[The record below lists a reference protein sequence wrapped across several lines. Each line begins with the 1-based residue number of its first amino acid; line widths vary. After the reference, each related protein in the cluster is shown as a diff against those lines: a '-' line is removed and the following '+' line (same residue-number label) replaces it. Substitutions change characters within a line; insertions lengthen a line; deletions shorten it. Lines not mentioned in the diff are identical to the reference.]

1 MAANL
6 WNLFE
11 GQWVDGKYHLVQL
24 IGVGG
29 FGAVFLADHVI
40 GDRHLRR
47 VAVKLIPIED
57 GDRDRQLAEISIA
70 VSLRHPCLLES
81 YDAGTCAVQGVSML
95 YLVMEVAD
103 ESLDKRTGGRIS
115 AEDTRKIMVDVAEG
129 LAYLHGL
136 PERYVH
142 RDVKPSNILRV
153 GASWKLSDFGITR
166 GVGRQTH
173 LQTAHLLGT
182 PAYASPETYD
192 GVVSPAQDVWALG
205 VVMSEMLTGSHPF
218 PSGTP
223 QQLMKLVLGS
233 EPQFP
238 SPLPPPFDSLAPAC
252 LRKERNERI
261 TAVNIVREL
270 SLCESQESI
279 PPASPQARTQPTQNC
294 KIVNGLEFVRV
305 PAGEFLYGDKKVRT
319 FLNEFWIMRN
329 LVTVR
334 QYRQF
339 REATNRKMPDA
350 PYWGWIDD
358 HPVVNVTWHD
368 AAAFAQWAG
377 CQLPTERE
385 WEKAARGT
393 DGREYPWGDKFDASK
408 CIFSVGHRRDS
419 TAPVG
424 SLPSGASPYGCLDMA
439 GNAWEWC
446 EDWYYKSHDG
456 RVLRGGSFRTS
467 SARRIATD
475 SIPMIPSLTE
485 GFVSCF
491 RAPFSLCTLTL
502 LPFALRARSAPEIFS
517 LSYGRRNPRMN

>member
-1 MAANL
+1 MLLTTWSQLAD
-6 WNLFE
+6 F
-11 GQWVDGKYHLVQL
+11 WVTDRYHLTEL
-24 IGVGG
+24 LGEGG

-70 VSLRHPCLLES
+70 VSLRHPSLLES
-81 YDAGTCAVQGVSML
+81 HDAGLCTVNGVQLL

-103 ESLDKRTGGRIS
+103 ESLERRMAKGVLKPDETLEIIRQ
-115 AEDTRKIMVDVAEG
+115 VAEG
-129 LAYLHGL
+129 LAHLHGL

-166 GVGRQTH
+166 GVGRQTN
-173 LQTAHLLGT
+173 LQTDNLRGT

-205 VVMSEMLTGSHPF
+205 VLMAEMLTGSHPF

-238 SPLPPPFDSLAPAC
+238 SPLPPPFDSLALAC

-261 TAVNIVREL
+261 TAANIIREL
-270 SLCESQESI
+270 SICESQASI

-305 PAGEFLYGDKKVRT
+305 PAGEFLYGEKKERT
-319 FLNEFWIMRN
+319 SLNEFWIMKN
-329 LVTVR
+329 LVTVL

-339 REATNRKMPDA
+339 REATNRKMPD
-350 PYWGWIDD
+350 PPRWGWIDD
-358 HPVVNVTWHD
+358 HPVVKVTWHD

-377 CQLPTERE
+377 CRLPTERE

-408 CIFSVGHRRDS
+408 CICSVGHRRGS

-424 SLPSGASPYGCLDMA
+424 SLPSGASPYGCLDMM
-439 GNAWEWC
+439 GNVSEWC
-446 EDWYYKSHDG
+446 DDWYIKWINS
-456 RVLRGGSFRTS
+456 RVLRGGSWDNNYYWTDFFPAAFR
-467 SARRIATD
+467 D
-475 SIPMIPSLTE
+475 SGNPDDANDYR
-485 GFVSCF
+485 GFRVV
-491 RAPFSLCTLTL
+491 
-502 LPFALRARSAPEIFS
+502 LRGS
-517 LSYGRRNPRMN
+517 G